1 MTDWL
6 DSTIGVEY
14 LSKSG
19 VKPEV
24 EVRYAIDPASDGQLE
39 FAFLHDR
46 ITDQDLY
53 RLLIQQRQDFG
64 WGIRGLTQID
74 KRSEGDIVG
83 GFPKALPRNRPSA
96 RPPSGC

>member
-1 MTDWL
+1 MGHDGWL

-24 EVRYAIDPASDGQLE
+24 EVRYAIDPASDGQLK
-39 FAFLHDR
+39 FAFLHDK
-46 ITDQDLY
+46 ITDQDLS

-64 WGIRGLTQID
+64 WGI
-74 KRSEGDIVG
+74 
-83 GFPKALPRNRPSA
+83 AA
-96 RPPSGC
+96 